1 MARPSFSFP
10 FVKPPN
16 MIPNV
21 DETLL
26 WSEFG
31 PDRDECNLPQPQ
43 PLWIK
48 NSGGNDQRR
57 LPSASNPAA
66 RQSKQP
72 KDKAKKAANTTAPA
86 TFQFTDTII
95 YQSDS
100 FQSQS
105 YSQLS
110 DILSDIIGK
119 NGSAVR
125 SARRREEADEQQ
137 SRLLDS
143 DIQVKLPETYNPAAT
158 KKGRV
163 PAQKPNRPQI
173 NTIAIP
179 GTRPARGVR
188 PDGLAARE
196 IVGAQDSSRS
206 GIASAQEEVA
216 VDSSCS
222 ATSQLLREKNLLL
235 TPRSPKSKNNKKQ
248 SHAL

>member
-1 MARPSFSFP
+1 
-10 FVKPPN
+10 

-48 NSGGNDQRR
+48 NSGGTDQRR
-57 LPSASNPAA
+57 LPSASNSAEGK
-66 RQSKQP
+66 SKQP
-72 KDKAKKAANTTAPA
+72 KDKSKKAQHATAPA
-86 TFQFTDTII
+86 TFQFTDTIV

-125 SARRREEADEQQ
+125 SARRREEAD
-137 SRLLDS
+137 
-143 DIQVKLPETYNPAAT
+143 A
-158 KKGRV
+158 
-163 PAQKPNRPQI
+163 
-173 NTIAIP
+173 
-179 GTRPARGVR
+179 
-188 PDGLAARE
+188 
-196 IVGAQDSSRS
+196 
-206 GIASAQEEVA
+206 
-216 VDSSCS
+216 
-222 ATSQLLREKNLLL
+222 
-235 TPRSPKSKNNKKQ
+235 
-248 SHAL
+248 